1 MLNYIKK
8 LPISPLHDKE
18 SSLHLELLS
27 LVYEESSI
35 RPVSCSIE
43 DDDGRDYLTQKYVN
57 EVEHLMLK
65 IKGEVIFPLL
75 GLFNC
80 KMFTLNYR
88 KFYS

>member
-8 LPISPLHDKE
+8 LPISPLQGKE
-18 SSLHLELLS
+18 NPLHLELLS

-35 RPVSCSIE
+35 RPVSCHIE
-43 DDDGRDYLTQKYVN
+43 EDDGRDYLAQKYVDQ
-57 EVEHLMLK
+57 VEGLMLHV
-65 IKGEVIFPLL
+65 KGEVIVPLL

>member
-8 LPISPLHDKE
+8 LPISPLKGNE
-18 SSLHLELLS
+18 SPLHLELLS

-35 RPVSCSIE
+35 CPVSCHIE
-43 DDDGRDYLTQKYVN
+43 DDDGRDYLAQKYVD
-57 EVEHLMLK
+57 EVEHLMLQV
-65 IKGEVIFPLL
+65 KGEVIFPLL

-80 KMFTLNYR
+80 KMFTMNYR